1 MKLNYS
7 ESSLIIAGSWNPSI
21 INPFWIGTHLIES
34 TDFDIQ
40 SIKMDIVGDG
50 TLSIRDATI
59 SASFGGI
66 KIISAVNRLEFRLE
80 MGSNFDLLEKYA
92 LQTFRSLP
100 NTFVTGYGINFH
112 FHDERINE
120 TILNTIDTKIFS
132 DLNTQ
137 LITQQSNWGF
147 NLGDM
152 VMNISTNID
161 KQDNASWVRFN
172 FHFNIDK
179 LSIFESLLSQNS
191 MFSLKERAISV
202 LSDVYG
208 LKVEV

>member
-137 LITQQSNWGF
+137 LITQQSN
-147 NLGDM
+147 LG
-152 VMNISTNID
+152 I
-161 KQDNASWVRFN
+161 
-172 FHFNIDK
+172 
-179 LSIFESLLSQNS
+179 
-191 MFSLKERAISV
+191 
-202 LSDVYG
+202 
-208 LKVEV
+208 